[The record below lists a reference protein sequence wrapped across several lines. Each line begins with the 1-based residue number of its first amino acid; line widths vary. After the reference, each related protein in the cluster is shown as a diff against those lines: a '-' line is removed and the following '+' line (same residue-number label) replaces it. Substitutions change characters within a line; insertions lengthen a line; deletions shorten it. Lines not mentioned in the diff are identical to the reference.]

1 MKGIAWFFLYKEL
14 QAQKF
19 EEAITNLTLDDD
31 STSGIYTYVLT
42 RKERFLNIRA
52 FTDNQQREC
61 YERQKGICPVGTE
74 H

>member
-1 MKGIAWFFLYKEL
+1 MKGIAWFFLYKEFKD
-14 QAQKF
+14 QKF
-19 EEAITNLTLDDD
+19 EEEITKLMLDDD
-31 STSGIYTYVLT
+31 SKRGIYTYVLT

-52 FTDNQQREC
+52 FTHNKQLEG